1 MFLQVIDLQQQCCR
15 YIKDRIDRKNVIEI
29 YLMAL
34 VYGTYELQR
43 AAEAFVM
50 EHYEPITS
58 NKMTMK
64 MFVQFLSKDELVKFI
79 SSDKLIVSSEGVV
92 YKSIL
97 KWIQHEPNTRAIH
110 LPQVYFYSKGFNYIE
125 ILPNFFQD

>member
-1 MFLQVIDLQQQCCR
+1 
-15 YIKDRIDRKNVIEI
+15 
-29 YLMAL
+29 MAL

-43 AAEAFVM
+43 AAEAFLM

-110 LPQVYFYSKGFNYIE
+110 LPQVYFHSKGCNHIKISSLSKTNLE
-125 ILPNFFQD
+125 IITTLFV

>member
-1 MFLQVIDLQQQCCR
+1 
-15 YIKDRIDRKNVIEI
+15 
-29 YLMAL
+29 MAL

-43 AAEAFVM
+43 AAETFVM
-50 EHYEPITS
+50 EHYESITS
-58 NKMTMK
+58 NKITMK

-97 KWIQHEPNTRAIH
+97 KWIQHEPSTRAVH
-110 LPQVYFYSKGFNYIE
+110 LPQVRKNKEHHNIKHFNFKNI
-125 ILPNFFQD
+125 IKLINFS

>member
-1 MFLQVIDLQQQCCR
+1 
-15 YIKDRIDRKNVIEI
+15 
-29 YLMAL
+29 MAL

-43 AAEAFVM
+43 AAETFVM
-50 EHYEPITS
+50 EHYESITS
-58 NKMTMK
+58 NKVTMK

-97 KWIQHEPNTRAIH
+97 KWIQHEPATRAIH
-110 LPQVYFYSKGFNYIE
+110 LPQVQNISKNKYIFDELE
-125 ILPNFFQD
+125 IL

>member
-1 MFLQVIDLQQQCCR
+1 
-15 YIKDRIDRKNVIEI
+15 
-29 YLMAL
+29 MAL

-43 AAEAFVM
+43 AAETFVM
-50 EHYEPITS
+50 EHYESITS
-58 NKMTMK
+58 NKITMK

-97 KWIQHEPNTRAIH
+97 KWIQHEPSTRAVH
-110 LPQVYFYSKGFNYIE
+110 LPQVRKIKEHHNIKHLNWPSPEMDKSNI
-125 ILPNFFQD
+125 

>member
-1 MFLQVIDLQQQCCR
+1 
-15 YIKDRIDRKNVIEI
+15 
-29 YLMAL
+29 MAL

-58 NKMTMK
+58 NKMPMK

-110 LPQVYFYSKGFNYIE
+110 LPQVYFYSEGFNYTRISSFYKTNLE
-125 ILPNFFQD
+125 IITTLFV